1 MGVRSTSGA
10 DATRSGR
17 WLGVWNSATTS
28 YYLLLISS
36 ISLVILGLIMVLS
49 ASSVESLNS
58 GGSAYG
64 IFQRQAM
71 FAVLGGVI
79 MVVAARVPTTWV
91 KKNAAL
97 GLVLGIAMQSL
108 VLTPLGV
115 SRLGNTNWIQIPGTT
130 VTLQPSEFM
139 KVALCVFLGTAISRK
154 LMTSKEWIHVLLPS
168 LTMSAFAVGFVILG
182 NDLGTAMV
190 YILMIAG
197 ALLVADI
204 PMKWFASAGAIAAI
218 VVAILALVSDNRMGR
233 IMATYDSQCDSSD
246 LCYQVTRGLEALG
259 SGGLTG
265 VGLGASS
272 EKWAYLPEA
281 QNDFIFAII
290 GEELGFLGALLV
302 IVLFAALGIG
312 MMRVVIRHEDPMVKI
327 STAAIAAWIL
337 GQAIFNIGVVTRIFP
352 VIGVPLPFVSA
363 GGSALIATML
373 AIGLV
378 LGFARTEPG
387 AHDAFARKPSVVR
400 KTAAIVARSTRSIS
414 RRS

>member
-1 MGVRSTSGA
+1 
-10 DATRSGR
+10 
-17 WLGVWNSATTS
+17 
-28 YYLLLISS
+28 
-36 ISLVILGLIMVLS
+36 
-49 ASSVESLNS
+49 
-58 GGSAYG
+58 
-64 IFQRQAM
+64 
-71 FAVLGGVI
+71 
-79 MVVAARVPTTWV
+79 
-91 KKNAAL
+91 
-97 GLVLGIAMQSL
+97 
-108 VLTPLGV
+108 
-115 SRLGNTNWIQIPGTT
+115 
-130 VTLQPSEFM
+130 
-139 KVALCVFLGTAISRK
+139 
-154 LMTSKEWIHVLLPS
+154 
-168 LTMSAFAVGFVILG
+168 MSAFAVGFVILG

-204 PMKWFASAGAIAAI
+204 PMKWFASAGVIAAI

-302 IVLFAALGIG
+302 IVLFAALGVG